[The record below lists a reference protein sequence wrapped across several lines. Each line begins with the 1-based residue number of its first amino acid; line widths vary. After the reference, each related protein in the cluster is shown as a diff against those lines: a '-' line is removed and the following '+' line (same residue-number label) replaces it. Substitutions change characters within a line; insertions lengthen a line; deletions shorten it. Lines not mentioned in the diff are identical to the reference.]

1 MPRPRRSSNTA
12 RIPTRGEDLAK
23 LSSEVLKLRLQA
35 LNLPITGSKVQ
46 LLARLKRA
54 LAGKASQS
62 KRRPGRPQR
71 PRPQANKTP
80 TEQPSTA
87 SSRIDATQGR
97 RLSIQE
103 DSALSDRAS
112 LSSIED
118 MLQSDAEEDLFETN
132 RSTDQRDAL
141 SQAQRSAIQDIVSQS
156 VQSALHAVRTNNA
169 FSPTPSSQP
178 LAASGMA
185 SPLGLSRPV
194 DRNMEDKILRGEYV
208 DLALLLPDNM
218 YQSQAP
224 EIQLRLDDSSSGPMG
239 SPVTMVRKRKPVIDS
254 FQKWLEA
261 YMVYMLVIVTAYP
274 RWALEPIKYQHIISC
289 AVTKFKGLAWLSYD
303 QQFRRRASSNLSL
316 QWDKVDLELWTVTFS
331 GLAKPHCS
339 ICSSPYHAEDVCPS
353 ADPYRKQRRSQTVCF
368 DFNKSSGCRRRNC
381 SYPHVCR
388 RCHSNSHTVQDCP
401 QQQSSG
407 PSRNAGVPKLSERG
421 KK

>member
-1 MPRPRRSSNTA
+1 
-12 RIPTRGEDLAK
+12 
-23 LSSEVLKLRLQA
+23 
-35 LNLPITGSKVQ
+35 
-46 LLARLKRA
+46 
-54 LAGKASQS
+54 
-62 KRRPGRPQR
+62 
-71 PRPQANKTP
+71 
-80 TEQPSTA
+80 
-87 SSRIDATQGR
+87 
-97 RLSIQE
+97 
-103 DSALSDRAS
+103 
-112 LSSIED
+112 
-118 MLQSDAEEDLFETN
+118 MLESDAEEDLFPTSQ
-132 RSTDQRDAL
+132 STDQRNAL
-141 SQAQRSAIQDIVSQS
+141 SPAQRSAIQDIVSQS
-156 VQSALHAVRTNNA
+156 VQSALDAVRTNSA
-169 FSPTPSSQP
+169 FSPTQSSQP

-208 DLALLLPDNM
+208 DLALLLPDNL

-224 EIQLRLDDSSSGPMG
+224 DIQLPLDDSSAGPMG

-261 YMVYMLVIVTAYP
+261 YMVYMLVIVTTYP
-274 RWALEPIKYQHIISC
+274 RRALELIKYQQIISR

-303 QQFRRRASSNLSL
+303 QQFRRHASSNLSL

-331 GLAKPHCS
+331 GLAKPHCG

-368 DFNKSSGCRRRNC
+368 DFNKPSGCRRRNC

-401 QQQSSG
+401 QQQSSA
-407 PSRNAGVPKLSERG
+407 PSRNAGVPRPSERG